1 MAKSNYSGGKLF
13 LDIILTLC
21 TGGLW
26 LIVPLLRVMR
36 RNS

>member
-1 MAKSNYSGGKLF
+1 MAKSNYGTGKL
-13 LDIILTLC
+13 LVDIILTFC
-21 TGGLW
+21 TCGLW